1 MATALGPL
9 HINQIWGTLSV
20 CYAQWTSGKASAFD
34 LCSGL
39 WQRRIVRAGFR
50 PICGKLVKNIQ
61 HVLPLPQLSKG
72 PLKIY
77 SLWLHFYHC
86 FGSPVPKPTCKEMI
100 KLYSCLCFE
109 IALVRVQEVFSC
121 SSKFPCSLI
130 LIYFHQWP
138 APAVKF
144 VCNWSCN
151 DCWGDVRAELNLSQT

>member
-1 MATALGPL
+1 MESWLKIFNKFFL
-9 HINQIWGTLSV
+9 
-20 CYAQWTSGKASAFD
+20 F
-34 LCSGL
+34 
-39 WQRRIVRAGFR
+39 
-50 PICGKLVKNIQ
+50 
-61 HVLPLPQLSKG
+61 PQLSKG

-100 KLYSCLCFE
+100 KLYSSLCFE
-109 IALVRVQEVFSC
+109 IALVQVQEVFSC

-151 DCWGDVRAELNLSQT
+151 DCWRAIRTKLNLSQTYIYIFFFLRKNKVSIRKWNGIWQVIVGNLLHKSLKKLW